1 MFDFITLTNG
11 VAPFKPTPFFGF
23 GGPERDRERA
33 LVWLQSKNLNFSLP
47 NSQTYATLPAYLLP
61 VAVAVAVAGASLC
74 SILFG
79 LARKAHKSC
88 SVVYSLLFV
97 PPTAALLYAIHPF
110 ISFVKIE

>member
-1 MFDFITLTNG
+1 M
-11 VAPFKPTPFFGF
+11 
-23 GGPERDRERA
+23 RA

-61 VAVAVAVAGASLC
+61 VAVAVAGASLC

-79 LARKAHKSC
+79 LARKAHKSY

-97 PPTAALLYAIHPF
+97 PPTAAALLYAIHPF